1 MRDLGFAWRQLLKN
15 PGFTVMAVA
24 SLAVGLALA
33 ATTFAMVNAYL
44 WRSVPYPTAQR
55 LYHVLYAPPGPYE
68 PRGMTAIDWTE
79 LDDVVEDTITPAS
92 ATFYAMDNG
101 AVRTLRGLE
110 VPSGFV
116 RGLVVRP
123 VLGRMFTADE
133 YAGGGDS
140 VAVIGHAVWRDR
152 FGSDPGVVGR
162 TLRLHRD
169 ERAEQSDTLRVV
181 GVLPPGFWFGRDSS
195 ATVDVITPLRSRVR
209 TYMVRLRDGIP
220 VADAERRI
228 TEAARA
234 VGSDFRPGWPGVKLE
249 SVHDRYVADI
259 RPILVG
265 VSAAV
270 GVVLVLVCANV
281 GVLTLLRSAQRQ
293 KEVAVRTA
301 LGAGGW
307 RVLRLFLAENLL
319 ICGTALVAGLG
330 LTGVTLSLLTPAVE
344 EQFGRPSPAGPS
356 VIRLDMTVISV
367 VAVCGLSIALALA
380 WFPWLAPWRC
390 RLAEALR
397 SSGTAWTEGRFMRRL
412 RSSMIAFEVAG
423 ALVLLVGGGLMLR
436 SAVNLVNADLGFN
449 PKQVIRVGI
458 RLPARTYG
466 ETPALDRFFTALME
480 RLPQVR
486 GSQVT
491 LMSAFPSYY
500 PANTAAWEVEGA
512 APGQVPVGLM
522 RVGAG
527 YFDLYEVRI
536 REGREFSAS
545 DRPGTEPVAVISE
558 ALARQLW
565 PEESAVGRQIRVVE
579 GDMPGAPLGS
589 WRTIVGVVGDIR
601 QGYEDTELRDIYV
614 PFSQVPGRFASI
626 HVRTPET
633 ALFWEQAI
641 RAAASEVE
649 PFVQVSNARRIVSE
663 DRQGRGARFLTSM
676 LSGFAA
682 FAALL
687 AALGIYGV
695 TAYVVA
701 QREREIGIRMAV
713 GATRSNVVRQFLREG
728 ARTLATGLGCGLIGT
743 FAVARL
749 FEGVIYG
756 VPPFD
761 AVTLLSATG
770 LMGAVGL
777 LAIWRPAQRGAAR
790 DPLAALRGE

>member
-1 MRDLGFAWRQLLKN
+1 MRDLRFACHQLLKN

-55 LYHVLYAPPGPYE
+55 VFHVMYAPPGPYE

-79 LDDVVEDTITPAS
+79 LNDVVEDTITPAS
-92 ATFYAMDNG
+92 AAFYVMDGGG
-101 AVRTLRGLE
+101 ARTLRGLE
-110 VPSGFV
+110 VPPGFV
-116 RGLVVRP
+116 RGLGVRP
-123 VLGRMFTADE
+123 SLGRLFTPDE
-133 YAGGGDS
+133 YASGGES
-140 VAVIGHAVWRDR
+140 VAVIGHTLWRDR
-152 FGSDPGVVGR
+152 FGSDPQVVGR
-162 TLRLHRD
+162 TLQVNRD
-169 ERAEQSDTLRVV
+169 ELAEQSDTLRVV

-195 ATVDVITPLRSRVR
+195 ATVDVITPLRSRVG
-209 TYMVRLRDGIP
+209 TYMVRLRDGVP

-270 GVVLVLVCANV
+270 GVVLVLVCANL

-293 KEVAVRTA
+293 REVAVRAA
-301 LGAGGW
+301 LGAGRW
-307 RVLRLFLAENLL
+307 PVLRLFLVENLL
-319 ICGTALVAGLG
+319 LCGIALVAGLG
-330 LTGVTLSLLTPAVE
+330 LTGMTLSVLTPMVE
-344 EQFGRPSPAGPS
+344 QQFGRPSPAGPS
-356 VIRLDMTVISV
+356 VVRLDLTVIGV
-367 VAVCGLSIALALA
+367 VAVCGLLIALSLALL
-380 WFPWLAPWRC
+380 PWLTPWRC
-390 RLAEALR
+390 RLADALR
-397 SSGTAWTEGRFMRRL
+397 SSGTAWTEGRLMRRL

-423 ALVLLVGGGLMLR
+423 SVVLLAGCGLMLR
-436 SAVNLVNADLGFN
+436 SAVNLVNTDLGFD

-466 ETPALDRFFTALME
+466 ETPALDRFFTTLME

-486 GSQVT
+486 GSQLT

-500 PANTAAWEVEGA
+500 PANTAAWEAEGA
-512 APGQVPVGLM
+512 ASGQVPVGLM

-527 YFDLYEVRI
+527 YFDLYGVRI

-545 DRPGTEPVAVISE
+545 DRQGSEPVAVISQS
-558 ALARQLW
+558 LATQLW
-565 PEESAVGRQIRVVE
+565 PKESAVGRQIRVVE

-626 HVRTPET
+626 HVRTPKAT
-633 ALFWEQAI
+633 LFWEQTI

-649 PFVQVSNARRIVSE
+649 PFVQVSAARTIESE

-676 LSGFAA
+676 LSGFAV

-701 QREREIGIRMAV
+701 QREREIGIRMAI
-713 GATRSNVVRQFLREG
+713 GASRANLVRQFLKEG
-728 ARTLATGLGCGLIGT
+728 ACTLATGLGCGLIGT

-749 FEGVIYG
+749 LQGVIYG
-756 VPPFD
+756 VQPFD
-761 AVTLLSATG
+761 AVTLLFASG

-777 LAIWRPAQRGAAR
+777 LAIWRPAQRGATR
-790 DPLAALRGE
+790 DPLRALRGE